1 MMDIDYSGA
10 KPIGGLAQTDPDAPE
25 IDMSGAKPVERSG
38 YLGAS
43 LKAGGQALIGAAATI
58 IDTVLPTT
66 SEADLAVLYKNDPE
80 GLKKM
85 QDQSV
90 NSIYQRIAKN
100 ASRKQETI
108 MSDPNLTPEAQEL
121 KRKEYATTDASEAA
135 WASPTKIA
143 GDVLQSAPTSIAMA
157 GSVLVGRGA
166 GMSAFNTAK
175 AAGATDAM
183 ARAAA
188 MRASG
193 QAMATAGA
201 VSEGSIGGAMAFNET
216 QAKGEGMT
224 DEQWAKSP
232 EYQKLIAEGTDPAVA
247 KTIITQK
254 AARSAGQGA
263 AVVDATVNAVGG
275 QVLGRVM
282 GSGAGIGKRVGA
294 AAAEGSLTEA
304 VQSPGEELAV
314 NDAIKRYFDPNKE
327 LTEGL
332 LESSVAGL
340 VVGGASSGPMGLL
353 GGQSHAES
361 QRKSLEAAAAAI
373 EFEETTG
380 LQPEEAKAVA
390 DIGKQT
396 TKKPRLNGLQSR
408 VAIAAQGAGVDAPT
422 ALAVMGLE
430 SRGKAN
436 AQNPNSS
443 ANGLFQIIDSTW
455 EELGGGDRNDEA
467 TQIRNGVAYL
477 AKVKGTMK
485 SSTGLDPSPAEIYM
499 GHMLGPKG
507 GLSLMNA
514 AKANPDG
521 SFLDQVSKWDAKN
534 AAAIVKNN
542 GFSGMTNQQVY
553 AAIAD
558 RVARETQR
566 LGFDTAL
573 NDLTNAQSDA
583 PPPELGATD
592 ALMEEIDD
600 ILAMDESGPIDE
612 ETRLQAELEEKTIA
626 ALEPTEEHRE
636 IDEMNEVAEAPPQL
650 DAPKL
655 PEELAG
661 ASPRYGFGNHL
672 FQVQFE
678 SDLDKAAYIIGKPG
692 TPSKADARYLA
703 FVMEN
708 SGMDETEARAYGR
721 EISQLLK
728 ELAREQRET
737 GNQTITIPN
746 AYTAGGSKPDSFV
759 SIEEAAT
766 RRRYANPNDRVPVSS
781 TPIAAAR
788 DEYAVGKNIRDRR
801 LQPGEVVALN
811 IEGPHTPAPYV
822 KAAQETVQS
831 WVDQFMPQSSM
842 MLTFRTMDPKHVAGW
857 GQWKGVGRSTAA
869 KKVGPGFIHQLNL
882 RNATNLGETSDGSR
896 NESTQRKIAYSMA
909 HEFGHALTEEEFKR
923 DMPDDLSAKF
933 DKLGTEEYF
942 SDEDLARMPADTAAV
957 LREYN
962 DLKRRVLTDRTMS
975 ARDFIE
981 TWLSPWKTAHG
992 EGKLQGAKSFAKMYL
1007 GQDVVNN
1014 MERYTAKE
1022 IALSMNARTD
1032 ILSPH
1037 EYMAEQF
1044 ARYAYSRNL
1053 FKNTPFGAQEFFGR
1067 VFEKLSK
1074 FFQRLKR
1081 DGIAEPGLKFAEW
1094 ADSLTR
1100 AGKEM
1105 PNAAMPKEIQA
1116 PAPRTKPRLR
1126 SKPATVSAA
1135 TESVGID
1142 TGTTSTQGNTEQH
1155 RAVIGGR
1162 DVVMQRIEG
1171 GDWFEV
1177 NRAGEPT
1184 GASLGNDKVAAIRTL
1199 AAKFR
1204 QMDAGQ
1210 RKEGRVT
1217 RAAPERNPVPKVPTA
1232 EQQMSQLGDEYTADD
1247 VKLANAFL
1255 NTSPE
1260 IQYLKTEQPEIY
1272 QELRE
1277 LARAGKLDELK
1288 FEVKNY
1294 VSDDAADQMRWDH
1307 DNPDHIHI
1315 RTMAMQLENVLPK
1328 RAGLKAYFQD
1338 GMRMLANHR
1347 HYTMTMTQRAYEN
1360 PFSGGLQA
1368 FNLKKNEFKTF
1379 KSRLE
1384 FRAVENAQTWAK
1396 MGKEQRALLE
1406 RAMRQEHLNGEHLF
1420 ELRKVNKTW
1429 RFVPTAET
1437 MAYANKLNMD
1447 EDTVK
1452 LWMDVKNSY
1461 IQHMNAL
1468 HVAMG
1473 RKIQK
1478 RLNGKPAL
1486 MKKRLDELAGM
1497 FDEIRG
1503 TPFLPQTRF
1512 GQYAIQ
1518 VRDSSNL
1525 EGSKIVHIE
1534 FYESAAARDEGVKR
1548 LEEGLKGQRHL
1559 KVMPSN
1565 YSPTSGIL
1573 RSLPPQVLGFAA
1585 EELEL
1590 TTAQRAELREIAD
1603 ATARNAQTRKYS
1615 AQLAQISGANKELLH
1630 NYADFMAH
1638 DSNNIAKLVYKS
1650 QFEDAILEMKK
1661 EQAVAAEEG
1670 DYAEHDKMRELVNFS
1685 EKYKQHIL
1693 NPAAEFHMLR
1703 SFVVLKML
1711 WGNIKT
1717 ALANVNSLTQLY
1729 ALAARQNGNIA
1740 GTGAALKMTGKT
1752 LAESIT
1758 KLGRRVL
1765 RGTTEGATVFNKDE
1779 TWALNMAKVNGL
1791 LDETFAA
1798 QLASF
1803 SGQSTLQRMN
1813 MGGIQSKFDQIVKV
1827 GMMPQH
1833 AVENFTRRVTLLN
1846 QFNTYMNQMVANKMA
1861 NGMGKEQA
1869 TESSK
1874 LEAFNMAQQDLYLL
1888 QGDNTQVNRPA
1899 FMRGKASAFFI
1910 FYGYMQNMLF
1920 LMSGAQERAR
1930 NVREA
1935 AAVPGSTAEDLKKA
1949 NHIRLNGETV
1959 KMWMAYA
1966 ALGGLMGLPGAEDL
1980 DKILGLVAKKMFGSD
1995 FSLKEYAFKLG
2006 ETISENAAKVGLRV
2020 NPRSIVHG
2028 MTSDIDMFGLMPGVD
2043 MSSSMGLGQVMPG
2056 MGGVDRLDKRGG
2068 AGDFL
2073 IGALGPL
2080 GSVVTDIGK
2089 AFSDDPS
2096 MLNKMGL
2103 VLPNTIKG
2111 WAKAVME
2118 HRDGVRYASGGKVTY
2133 DHKTQELRDLTT
2145 GETLTRFMGFQP
2157 SIVTSNKEL
2166 HWMQK
2171 EKADYW
2177 TARRNLL
2184 TTQMWEANRQG
2195 DREAIADVNEEI
2207 RQFNAKA
2214 DPALRLSHKDVQA
2227 SMKKRK
2233 QNMKRDEARTAA
2245 AKRYKGLYKEMEET
2259 FVNAEGD

>member
-1 MMDIDYSGA
+1 MDIDYSGA
-10 KPIGGLAQTDPDAPE
+10 KPIGGLAQQPDPDAPE
-25 IDMSGAKPVERSG
+25 IDMSGARPVERSG

-43 LKAGGQALIGAAATI
+43 LKAGGQALKGAAATI
-58 IDTVLPTT
+58 IDTVIPTT
-66 SEADLAVLYKNDPE
+66 SEADLAVLFKDDPK
-80 GLKKM
+80 GLEDM
-85 QDQSV
+85 QRNSV

-100 ASRKQETI
+100 ASRKSAEI
-108 MSDPNLTPEAQEL
+108 MDDKNLTPEAQEL
-121 KRKEYATTDASEAA
+121 KRKEYATTDVGNAA
-135 WASPTKIA
+135 WASPTKVL
-143 GDVLQSAPTSIAMA
+143 GDVVQSAPTSAAMA
-157 GSVLVGRGA
+157 ITMIAGRGA
-166 GMSAFNTAK
+166 GNAAFQSAK

-188 MRASG
+188 MRATG
-193 QAMATAGA
+193 EAMATAGA
-201 VSEGSIGGAMAFNET
+201 VAEGGVGGAMGFNDA

-224 DEQWAKSP
+224 DEQWTKSP
-232 EYQKLIAEGTDPAVA
+232 EYNKLLAEGYDPEVA
-247 KTIITQK
+247 KTLATQR

-263 AVVDATVNAVGG
+263 AVVDATVNAIGG
-275 QVLGRVM
+275 KLLGNVM
-282 GSGAGIGKRVGA
+282 GSGATMGKRVLA
-294 AAAEGSLTEA
+294 AGAEGGVTES
-304 VQSPGEELAV
+304 VQSPGEQLAV
-314 NDAIKRYFDPNKE
+314 NDAIKRYFDPE
-327 LTEGL
+327 QSLTDGL
-332 LESSVAGL
+332 LESSISGL
-340 VVGGASSGPMGLL
+340 VVGTASSAPMGVI
-353 GGQSHAES
+353 GGQSHVDT
-361 QRKSLEAAAAAI
+361 QRKALEASAAAL
-373 EFEETTG
+373 EFEEATG

-408 VAIAAQGAGVDAPT
+408 VAVAAQAQGVDAPT

-477 AKVKGTMK
+477 AKVKAQMK

-507 GLSLMNA
+507 GLSLMTA
-514 AKANPDG
+514 AQGNPDG

-542 GFSGMTNQQVY
+542 GFSGMTNKQVY

-558 RVARETQR
+558 RVARESQR
-566 LGFDTAL
+566 LGFDTTL

-583 PPPELGATD
+583 PPPELGVTD
-592 ALMEEIDD
+592 ALMEELDD
-600 ILAMDESGPIDE
+600 MLAMDEHAPIDE
-612 ETRLQAELEEKTIA
+612 ETRLQADVEEKQTV
-626 ALEPTEEHRE
+626 ALEATEEHRE
-636 IDEMNEVAEAPPQL
+636 LDELNEVTEAPPQL
-650 DAPKL
+650 QTPTL
-655 PEELAG
+655 PPELAG
-661 ASPRYGFGNHL
+661 ASPRYGFGTNL
-672 FQVQFE
+672 FQVQFD
-678 SDLDKAAYIIGKPG
+678 SDVDKAAYIIGKPG
-692 TPSKADARYLA
+692 TKSKADARYLA
-703 FVMEN
+703 FVTEN
-708 SGMDETEARAYGR
+708 TGMDEAEARAYGR
-721 EISQLLK
+721 EISSLLK
-728 ELAREQRET
+728 ELAREQRDSGE
-737 GNQTITIPN
+737 QTIKIPN
-746 AYTAGGSKPDSFV
+746 SYSANGTKPDSFV

-766 RRRYANPNDRVPVSS
+766 RRRYANPNDRVPVSG

-788 DEYAVGKNIRDRR
+788 DESALGRNIRDRR

-811 IEGPHTPAPYV
+811 IEGPHTPGEYV

-857 GQWKGVGRSTAA
+857 GKWKGVGRGTAA
-869 KKVGPGFIHQLNL
+869 KKVGPGYIHQLNL
-882 RNATNLGETSDGSR
+882 RNATNLGVTSDGSR

-909 HEFGHALTEEEFKR
+909 HEFGHALAEEEFKR
-923 DMPDDLSAKF
+923 DMPDDLAQKF
-933 DKLGTEEYF
+933 DKLGMEEYF
-942 SDEDLARMPADTAAV
+942 TEEDLAQMPADTAAV

-962 DLKRRVLTDRTMS
+962 DLKRRVLTDRNMT
-975 ARDFIE
+975 AREFIE

-1014 MERYTAKE
+1014 LDRYSAKD
-1022 IALSMNARTD
+1022 IALAMARTD

-1053 FKNTPFGAQEFFGR
+1053 FKNTPFGMQEFFGR
-1067 VFEKLSK
+1067 VFDKLSK

-1081 DGIAEPGLKFAEW
+1081 DGVAEPGLKFAEW

-1105 PNAAMPKEIQA
+1105 PNAAMPKEVST
-1116 PAPRTKPRLR
+1116 PAPRTKPRLK
-1126 SKPATVSAA
+1126 SKPAVTTPAADIFAADNATTTV
-1135 TESVGID
+1135 
-1142 TGTTSTQGNTEQH
+1142 QGSTEQH

-1162 DVVMQRIEG
+1162 DVVMQRQDN

-1177 NRAGEPT
+1177 NRSGTPVGE
-1184 GASLGNDKVAAIRTL
+1184 SLGTDKVAAIREL
-1199 AAKFR
+1199 ATKFR
-1204 QMDAGQ
+1204 RQDAGQ
-1210 RKEGRVT
+1210 RKEGRVVQ
-1217 RAAPERNPVPKVPTA
+1217 APPRNPVPKAPPATQMAEAMGDDYTA
-1232 EQQMSQLGDEYTADD
+1232 ED

-1260 IQYLKTEQPEIY
+1260 IQYLKGEQPEIY

-1277 LARAGKLDELK
+1277 LARAGKLDELRY
-1288 FEVKNY
+1288 EVKNY
-1294 VSDDAADQMRWDH
+1294 VSDEAADQMRWDH
-1307 DNPDHIHI
+1307 DNPDHLNM
-1315 RTMAMQLENVLPK
+1315 RQMAMQLENALPK

-1338 GMRMLANHR
+1338 GLRMLANHR

-1384 FRAVENAQTWAK
+1384 FRAVEAAQTWAK
-1396 MGKEQRALLE
+1396 LGKEQRGLLE
-1406 RAMRQEHLNGEHLF
+1406 KAMRQEHLNGEHLF

-1437 MAYANKLNMD
+1437 MAYANKMNLD

-1452 LWMDVKNSY
+1452 LWMDIKNSY

-1478 RLNGKPAL
+1478 RLQGKPAL
-1486 MKKRLDELAGM
+1486 TKKRLDELAAT

-1518 VRDSSNL
+1518 VRDTSNV
-1525 EGSKIVHIE
+1525 EGSKLVHIE
-1534 FYESAAARDEGVKR
+1534 FFESAAARDEGVKR
-1548 LEEGLKGQRHL
+1548 LEAGLQGQRNL

-1573 RSLPPQVLGFAA
+1573 RSLPPQVIGFVG

-1603 ATARNAQTRKYS
+1603 ATTRNPQTRKYS
-1615 AQLAQISGANKELLH
+1615 AMLSQISGANKELLH

-1650 QFEDAILEMKK
+1650 QFEDAILAMQK
-1661 EQAVAAEEG
+1661 EQAIAAEAG
-1670 DYAEHDKMRELVNFS
+1670 DYAEHDKMKELVDFAQ
-1685 EKYKQHIL
+1685 KYKQHII
-1693 NPAAEFHMLR
+1693 NPASEFHMLR

-1729 ALAARQNGNIA
+1729 ALAARQNGNIM
-1740 GTGAALKMTGKT
+1740 GTGAALKVTGKA

-1765 RGTTEGATVFNKDE
+1765 RGTTEGNSVFNKDE

-1813 MGGIQSKFDQIVKV
+1813 MGGVQSTFDKVVKV
-1827 GMMPQH
+1827 GMIPQH

-1846 QFNTYMNQMVANKMA
+1846 QFNTYKAQ
-1861 NGMGKEQA
+1861 GMENLA
-1869 TESSK
+1869 
-1874 LEAFNMAQQDLYLL
+1874 AFNAAQQDLYLL
-1888 QGDNTQVNRPA
+1888 QGDNTSVNRPA

-1910 FYGYMQNMLF
+1910 FYGYMQNMVF

-1935 AAVPGSTAEDLKKA
+1935 AANPDATAADLKRA
-1949 NHIRLNGETV
+1949 NHITLGGETV

-2006 ETISENAAKVGLRV
+2006 STISENAAKVGLRV
-2020 NPRSIVHG
+2020 NPRTFVHG

-2043 MSSSMGLGQVMPG
+2043 ISTSMGLGQVIPG
-2056 MGGVDRLDKRGG
+2056 MGSVDRLDKRGG

-2073 IGALGPL
+2073 IGAMGPL
-2080 GSVVTDIGK
+2080 GSIVTDIGK

-2103 VLPNTIKG
+2103 IMPNTIKG
-2111 WAKAVME
+2111 WTKAVME

-2133 DHKTQELRDLTT
+2133 DHKTGELRDLTT

-2177 TARRNLL
+2177 TGRRNLL
-2184 TTQMWEANRQG
+2184 TAQMWEAYRQG
-2195 DREAIADVNEEI
+2195 DREAIADVNAEI
-2207 RQFNAKA
+2207 QQFNSKA

-2233 QNMKRDEARTAA
+2233 SNMRRDEARMAA
-2245 AKRYKGLYKEMEET
+2245 AKRYKGLYKEMEEN
-2259 FVNAEGD
+2259 FVNAEQDD